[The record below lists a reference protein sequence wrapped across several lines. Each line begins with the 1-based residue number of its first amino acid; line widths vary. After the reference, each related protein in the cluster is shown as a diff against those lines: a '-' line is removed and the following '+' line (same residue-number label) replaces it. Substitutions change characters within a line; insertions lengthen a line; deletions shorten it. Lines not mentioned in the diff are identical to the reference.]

1 MRPFRRTRTLCGD
14 GAVELGNPCR
24 VKDRGIDLDLLCAEP
39 HIEDSQE
46 ICQYLLFLRAC
57 VNMKEQM
64 ITIAAVRNDGFAE
77 AHGHQLFHRH
87 ACHPAG
93 SFLFFS
99 GSADAARPD
108 RIRVNQQPLVAGD
121 IAVCGRL
128 VRTLYQ
134 PLMLFP
140 RIARALHAVHRLVE
154 GAVRIPGE
162 LFGYGR
168 TVRSEIPADDR
179 LGINAADFNDL
190 IRLMQQAQSA
200 QNDVHSSS
208 SSTVSACCTKLRQVS
223 FSSHFT
229 MPGINRPFSSR
240 QE

>member
-1 MRPFRRTRTLCGD
+1 
-14 GAVELGNPCR
+14 
-24 VKDRGIDLDLLCAEP
+24 
-39 HIEDSQE
+39 
-46 ICQYLLFLRAC
+46 
-57 VNMKEQM
+57 
-64 ITIAAVRNDGFAE
+64 
-77 AHGHQLFHRH
+77 
-87 ACHPAG
+87 
-93 SFLFFS
+93 
-99 GSADAARPD
+99 
-108 RIRVNQQPLVAGD
+108 
-121 IAVCGRL
+121 
-128 VRTLYQ
+128 
-134 PLMLFP
+134 MLFP

-168 TVRSEIPADDR
+168 TVRSEIPADYR

>member
-1 MRPFRRTRTLCGD
+1 
-14 GAVELGNPCR
+14 
-24 VKDRGIDLDLLCAEP
+24 
-39 HIEDSQE
+39 
-46 ICQYLLFLRAC
+46 
-57 VNMKEQM
+57 MKEQM
-64 ITIAAVRNDGFAE
+64 IPVAAVCNDGFAE

-93 SFLFFS
+93 SFFFFS
-99 GSADAARPD
+99 GSADTARPD
-108 RIRVNQQPLVAGD
+108 RIRINQQPLVAGD

-128 VRTLYQ
+128 VGTLYQ

-140 RIARALHAVHRLVE
+140 RITRALHTVHRLVE
-154 GAVRIPGE
+154 SAVRIPRE

-168 TVRSEIPADDR
+168 TVRPEIPADYR
-179 LGINAADFNDL
+179 LGINTSDFNDL

-229 MPGINRPFSSR
+229 MPGINRPFSSC